1 LNEQGVF
8 IFLPSLV
15 FGVYFSVLTLQRSGI
30 LTFQRFSILTFQR
43 FSILTFQRFN
53 ILAFQHFIVS
63 TPPGPNF
70 RDRGNLDQGKNCCRM
85 K

>member
-15 FGVYFSVLTLQRSGI
+15 FGVYFSVLTLQRSG
-30 LTFQRFSILTFQR
+30 ILTFQR

-70 RDRGNLDQGKNCCRM
+70 RDRGNLDQGKNCCRI